1 MWFSRFARNHATTQQ
16 RRAGSGF
23 PVARENRL
31 VHFSC
36 PPARPDDRPISCR
49 GSHLFLKTNTCIS
62 RVFQIRGMKRA
73 GHRGGW
79 QERTAC
85 AFASPCVPP
94 RARPLP
100 LLRQAPLRVISFAR
114 TRPRRSR
121 LPHRQTPARV
131 RICVAGRAPR
141 ARAPSRCSAPP
152 PAAARGPAEGYFTR
166 ASPSTE
172 VPGAYPSQ
180 SGAPGLALSRL
191 SAASPGRAF
200 APLSA
205 TGLGF
210 GKAGAAPE
218 ACSHLN

>member
-1 MWFSRFARNHATTQQ
+1 VHA
-16 RRAGSGF
+16 AG
-23 PVARENRL
+23 AWR
-31 VHFSC
+31 
-36 PPARPDDRPISCR
+36 CR
-49 GSHLFLKTNTCIS
+49 TCSFLKIHE
-62 RVFQIRGMKRA
+62 IRGMKRA
-73 GHRGGW
+73 DPSAGQG
-79 QERTAC
+79 RTAC

-121 LPHRQTPARV
+121 LLHRQTTARV
-131 RICVAGRAPR
+131 RICVAGRAPLR
-141 ARAPSRCSAPP
+141 ALP

-180 SGAPGLALSRL
+180 SGVPGLALSHL
-191 SAASPGRAF
+191 STASPGRAF